1 MNKYLKYKR
10 KYLNLKYK
18 MKGGQNKRVLVLCQ
32 RREYNDMTDSPKES
46 RKSVFS
52 DIMTDSPK
60 HSKKSLF
67 DDMSDSPRLFEN
79 NRFNVSHMSNHTKNF
94 DDKTDDFIMPRKISK
109 EEKIHNNINTKI
121 QQYAE
126 RILSSDVKL
135 EFLSCTCGNSHISC
149 DNNKHKEC
157 SGVDYYFEFDPTNI
171 QTREFLEKN
180 REQYSMIIL
189 YTCPKAL
196 MLGNENMLQAFN
208 MLLESEGKLALLSF
222 DNVSFDN
229 VSFDNVSFDNVSF
242 DNSIKETIEHINST
256 FPYEPTKTQ
265 ELYSIISKY
274 FTISNILTK
283 NIIR

>member
-1 MNKYLKYKR
+1 MNKYLKYKK

-32 RREYNDMTDSPKES
+32 RREYNDMTDSPKETK
-46 RKSVFS
+46 KSVFS
-52 DIMTDSPK
+52 DIMSDSPK
-60 HSKKSLF
+60 PKKSLF
-67 DDMSDSPRLFEN
+67 DDMSDSPKPKKSLFDDNPRLFES
-79 NRFNVSHMSNHTKNF
+79 NRFDVSHMSNHTKNF

-109 EEKIHNNINTKI
+109 EEKNHNNINTKI

-196 MLGNENMLQAFN
+196 MLSNENMLKAFN

-222 DNVSFDN
+222 DNVSFD
-229 VSFDNVSFDNVSF
+229 S
-242 DNSIKETIEHINST
+242 NSMKETIEHINST

-265 ELYSIISKY
+265 ELYSTISNF